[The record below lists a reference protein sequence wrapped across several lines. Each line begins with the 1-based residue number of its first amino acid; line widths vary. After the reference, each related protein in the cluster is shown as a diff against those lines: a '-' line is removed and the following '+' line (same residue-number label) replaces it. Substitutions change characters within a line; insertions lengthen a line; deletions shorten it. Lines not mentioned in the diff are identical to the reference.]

1 MKKINYPDY
10 LHHKHSPEAISAR
23 LSEVQKQSYLRD
35 FVYGAVDGT
44 VTTFAVVSGVV
55 AAGLP
60 SRTIII
66 LGAANLL
73 ADGFSMAAGNYLGI
87 KTQNEE
93 RSLIES
99 YEHNQIDINPKG
111 EKEEVRQIL
120 MAKGFEGDLLEK
132 ATELFVA
139 DKNRWVGLM
148 LQEEYGLSNYLP
160 SPIKGGVVTFF
171 AFANFGL
178 IPLVPYLFNF
188 TQAFWGACLMTGFA
202 FFLVGS
208 LKSRWTPESAW
219 KAGLKT
225 LFVGA
230 IAASIA
236 YGVGSLFDS

>member
-1 MKKINYPDY
+1 MKKIKFPNY
-10 LHHKHSPEAISAR
+10 LRHQHSPEAISAR
-23 LSEVQKQSYLRD
+23 LSDSPQQSYLRD

-55 AAGLP
+55 GADLP
-60 SRTIII
+60 SKTIII
-66 LGAANLL
+66 LGVANLL

-93 RSLIES
+93 HSLIEA

-120 MAKGFEGDLLEK
+120 LAKGFEGDLLEK
-132 ATELFVA
+132 ATDLFVA

-148 LQEEYGLSNYLP
+148 LQEEYGLSSHLP

-171 AFANFGL
+171 AFASFGS
-178 IPLVPYLFNF
+178 IPLLPYLFDMPH
-188 TQAFWGACLMTGFA
+188 ALWGACSMTSLA
-202 FFLVGS
+202 FFIVGS
-208 LKSRWTPESAW
+208 LKSRWTPEAAW
-219 KAGLKT
+219 IAGFKT

-230 IAASIA
+230 FAAGIA
-236 YGVGSLFDS
+236 YGVGSLFNL